1 MRVKIIAVCAALV
14 LWSGISVRAQ
24 QEGGG
29 ASPEQPVAL
38 TARPVALDARGRE
51 ALAGRLLT
59 TSLQG
64 SPDSPVPNIR
74 LVIEN
79 ISPFFYEYVSGR
91 VTFYDAQGVRCGEGI
106 FKFDVLAQREQA
118 ETDTPGLRLR
128 CTPTAWRIVATNLLT
143 RTSDV
148 AKPGEPTPTESQ
160 PGDSTTQPASMQP
173 PSGTAS
179 AEPQPL
185 QFVNLNVD
193 GVVYRVPFGSTV
205 TVPVSKRKI
214 NINVS
219 AAP

>member
-1 MRVKIIAVCAALV
+1 VRVKIIAVCAALV
-14 LWSGISVRAQ
+14 LWGSVSVRAQ
-24 QEGGG
+24 QQEGSGP
-29 ASPEQPVAL
+29 AALQPVAL
-38 TARPVALDARGRE
+38 SARATALDAQGRE
-51 ALAGRLLT
+51 AIAGRLLT

-74 LVIEN
+74 LLIEN

-91 VTFYDAQGVRCGEGI
+91 VTFYDAQGVRCGEGL

-128 CTPTAWRIVATNLLT
+128 CAPTAWRIVATNLLT
-143 RTSDV
+143 RTSDT
-148 AKPGEPTPTESQ
+148 AKPGEPAPMGTA
-160 PGDSTTQPASMQP
+160 PGDSTMQPAS
-173 PSGTAS
+173 STG
-179 AEPQPL
+179 AEQPQPL

>member
-1 MRVKIIAVCAALV
+1 MRVKIIAVCAALI
-14 LWSGISVRAQ
+14 ISC
-24 QEGGG
+24 G
-29 ASPEQPVAL
+29 ASAKGQQAASGPPVEQAVAL

-64 SPDSPVPNIR
+64 SPDSPVSNVR

-91 VTFYDAQGVRCGEGI
+91 VTFYDGQGVRCGEGL
-106 FKFDVLAQREQA
+106 FKFDVLAPREQA
-118 ETDTPGLRLR
+118 ETDTPGLRLS
-128 CTPTAWRIVATNLLT
+128 CAPATWRIVATNLLT
-143 RTSDV
+143 RTSDT
-148 AKPGEPTPTESQ
+148 AKPGEPTPAPADSMMR
-160 PGDSTTQPASMQP
+160 PASTTE
-173 PSGTAS
+173 
-179 AEPQPL
+179 AEQVQPL
-185 QFVNLNVD
+185 QFVNLNID

-205 TVPVSKRKI
+205 TVPVTGKKI

>member
-1 MRVKIIAVCAALV
+1 LRKREIILVMAFVLCACVA
-14 LWSGISVRAQ
+14 SANAQ
-24 QEGGG
+24 QSGSGP
-29 ASPEQPVAL
+29 AVEQPVAL
-38 TARPVALDARGRE
+38 LARPIALDAQGRE

-91 VTFYDAQGVRCGEGI
+91 VTFYDGQGVRCGEGL
-106 FKFDVLAQREQA
+106 FKFDVLASREQA

-128 CTPTAWRIVATNLLT
+128 CAPAAWRIVATNLLT
-143 RTSDV
+143 RTSDT
-148 AKPGEPTPTESQ
+148 AKPDEPTPAAAPA
-160 PGDSTTQPASMQP
+160 PGGSSMQHT
-173 PSGTAS
+173 PSAGP
-179 AEPQPL
+179 EQQPL
-185 QFVNLNVD
+185 QFVNLNID
-193 GVVYRVPFGSTV
+193 GTVYRVPFGSTI
-205 TVPVSKRKI
+205 TVPVSQKKI